1 MPATSAAKAAQTAN
15 LVRTVE
21 ADNNMISSITGDPLG
36 RLAAAL
42 QRRAEPILN
51 TLFIRRS
58 GVRAYLWAMR
68 FLVIFLTCTGLI
80 GLPGESV
87 VRADA
92 DPEQVRIATETGK
105 IKPLG
110 NILKAVSKKVPGKVL
125 DVQVDD
131 QGTPWLYRIKVR
143 GQKGDVTSV
152 TVDAETGE
160 ILEIK
165 GQR

>member
-1 MPATSAAKAAQTAN
+1 MPATSAAEAAQTAN
-15 LVRTVE
+15 LDRIVE
-21 ADNNMISSITGDPLG
+21 VDVNMMPSITGDRFG
-36 RLAAAL
+36 QWVRAL
-42 QRRAEPILN
+42 QKRSEPTLN
-51 TLFIRRS
+51 TAFIRRS
-58 GVRAYLWAMR
+58 GTRAYLWAMR
-68 FLVIFLTCTGLI
+68 ILIVILTCTGLI
-80 GLPGESV
+80 GLPGNIA

-92 DPEQVRIATETGK
+92 DPEQVRAATESGK

-110 NILKAVSKKVPGKVL
+110 DILRAVGEKVPGKVL

-131 QGTPWLYRIKVR
+131 RATPWLYRIKVR

-152 TVDAETGE
+152 TVDAETGR